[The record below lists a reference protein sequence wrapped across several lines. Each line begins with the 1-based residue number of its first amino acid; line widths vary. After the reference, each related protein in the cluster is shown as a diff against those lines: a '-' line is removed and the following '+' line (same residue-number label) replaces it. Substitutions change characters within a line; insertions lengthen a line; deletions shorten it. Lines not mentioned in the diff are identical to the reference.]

1 MEAKQF
7 QGENSRRSPQS
18 HEEMSI
24 LAKDLCSPNP
34 VSGCTHLWLGISLK
48 TGQVVVLAP
57 GAFPDHADTFL
68 ILNSC
73 KFHECIQSPLPLM

>member
-1 MEAKQF
+1 MEVKQF
-7 QGENSRRSPQS
+7 QEENSRRSPQS

-24 LAKDLCSPNP
+24 LAKDLCSSNP
-34 VSGCTHLWLGISLK
+34 FSGCTYLGLGISLK

-57 GAFPDHADTFL
+57 GAFPDHPNTFL

-73 KFHECIQSPLPLM
+73 KFLGCIQSPLPLM